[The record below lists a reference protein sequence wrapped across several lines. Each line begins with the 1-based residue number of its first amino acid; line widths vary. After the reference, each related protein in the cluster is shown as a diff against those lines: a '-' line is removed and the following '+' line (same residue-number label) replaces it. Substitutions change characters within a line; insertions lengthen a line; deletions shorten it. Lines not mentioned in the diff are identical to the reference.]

1 MYSLFCLHCVCATTP
16 LLHTPAL
23 LAALQ
28 SGKLGGAALDV
39 FEHEGYPLADVT
51 LVLASHPD
59 VVCTP
64 HLLSWLMCILTSES
78 RVCASAF
85 VVALAAVG
93 YFG

>member
-1 MYSLFCLHCVCATTP
+1 MHATTL

-51 LVLASHPD
+51 LQLASHPA

-64 HLLSWLMCILTSES
+64 HLVSVHKVHALCYHTMRAAQLMHL
-78 RVCASAF
+78 
-85 VVALAAVG
+85 
-93 YFG
+93 